1 MLFALPPP
9 PPHIPL
15 YYCCFLLLF
24 LIRESH
30 GELKNS
36 ELEKKLQAA
45 EKSRD
50 EEMDALRKKFAAELE
65 QVKKDFKVKK
75 KCGDSG
81 YYSGWGQGAS
91 QTKIILVAAPTSG
104 RYSATV
110 TAMVVLYSSDYSNDY
125 FTVVGLVAVAV
136 LYCGNCALQC
146 WLCFSLVTVLCI
158 GDCT

>member
-1 MLFALPPP
+1 MTILRANLSALCSAHPPP
-9 PPHIPL
+9 CIPL
-15 YYCCFLLLF
+15 YYCSFVCLFVF

-75 KCGDSG
+75 KLGGDSG
-81 YYSGWGQGAS
+81 YYSGWGQVVS
-91 QTKIILVAAPTSG
+91 RTKMILVAAPTCD

-110 TAMVVLYSSDYSNDY
+110 TAMVVLYSSDY
-125 FTVVGLVAVAV
+125 FTAVTT
-136 LYCGNCALQC
+136 LLR
-146 WLCFSLVTVLCI
+146 LLFSSSGSTLLW
-158 GDCT
+158 